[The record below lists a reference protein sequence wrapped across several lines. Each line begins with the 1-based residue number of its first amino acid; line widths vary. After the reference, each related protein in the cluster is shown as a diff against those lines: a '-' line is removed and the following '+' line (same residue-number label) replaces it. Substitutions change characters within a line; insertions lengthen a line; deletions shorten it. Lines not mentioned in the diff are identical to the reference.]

1 MTLDQFKIVIESLE
15 TVNKRS
21 RAIYQL
27 GVELTDYNDLW
38 YTLSTTLLESI
49 FDKEGK
55 NWIDW
60 YLYER
65 VGFDGRILK
74 AFDENNNE
82 ICHNIESLW
91 ETVQT
96 HLN

>member
-1 MTLDQFKIVIESLE
+1 MTFNQFKTVIESLE
-15 TVNKRS
+15 KASKRS
-21 RAIYQL
+21 HAIYQL
-27 GVELTDYNDLW
+27 GVELTDYDDLW
-38 YTLSTTLLESI
+38 YTLSSTLLESI

-55 NWIDW
+55 DWIDW